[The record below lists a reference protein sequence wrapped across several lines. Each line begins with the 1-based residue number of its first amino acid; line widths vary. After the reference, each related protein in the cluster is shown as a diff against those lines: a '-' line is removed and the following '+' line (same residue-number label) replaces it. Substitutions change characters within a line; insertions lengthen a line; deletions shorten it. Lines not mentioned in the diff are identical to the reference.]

1 MSTLQITILADNHV
15 AHRQTLAEHGLACFI
30 TTGKHR
36 ILFDTG
42 QGQVLAHNAQAL
54 NCDLSQVD
62 AIVLSHGHYDHTGG
76 LPVALAA
83 ASKTIDVYLHPA
95 ALESKYSVT
104 AGQARDIGLPPAAR
118 AALQQPNIRLHPTS
132 GPLEI
137 IPGLFQ
143 TGEIPRPHPEETA
156 TGTFYL
162 DANGKTPDPLWDDQ
176 ALFFDT
182 PAGLVVLLGCAHA
195 GVIHTLEYVRQLAD
209 QRPIHAVIG
218 GMHLSRAN
226 TAKLA
231 WVAEQLQRF
240 RPQLLVPA
248 HCTGARGIA
257 ALWNAFPDTLRPAG
271 TGATFPFTPQ
281 PLSLTTEEETP

>member
-162 DANGKTPDPLWDDQ
+162 MQTENPDPLWDDQ
-176 ALFFDT
+176 AAFRHPRRSGGSAWLR
-182 PAGLVVLLGCAHA
+182 ACRRHS
-195 GVIHTLEYVRQLAD
+195 TLEYVRQLAD

-218 GMHLSRAN
+218 GMHLSRRIPPN
-226 TAKLA
+226 SL
-231 WVAEQLQRF
+231 VAEHQRF
-240 RPQLLVPA
+240 RPQLGPRVLHRRAESP
-248 HCTGARGIA
+248 HYGTPSRH
-257 ALWNAFPDTLRPAG
+257 PPAG
-271 TGATFPFTPQ
+271 TGATFPSH
-281 PLSLTTEEETP
+281 LSRSLTMKGNTMKIAILS

>member
-143 TGEIPRPHPEETA
+143 TGEIPARTPKKRQPEHFIWMQTEKPRT
-156 TGTFYL
+156 
-162 DANGKTPDPLWDDQ
+162 PLWDDQ
-176 ALFFDT
+176 ALFST
-182 PAGLVVLLGCAHA
+182 PPPVWWFC
-195 GVIHTLEYVRQLAD
+195 
-209 QRPIHAVIG
+209 
-218 GMHLSRAN
+218 
-226 TAKLA
+226 
-231 WVAEQLQRF
+231 WVARM
-240 RPQLLVPA
+240 PA
-248 HCTGARGIA
+248 SFTRWNMSANSPTNAPFMPSSA
-257 ALWNAFPDTLRPAG
+257 ACI
-271 TGATFPFTPQ
+271 
-281 PLSLTTEEETP
+281 